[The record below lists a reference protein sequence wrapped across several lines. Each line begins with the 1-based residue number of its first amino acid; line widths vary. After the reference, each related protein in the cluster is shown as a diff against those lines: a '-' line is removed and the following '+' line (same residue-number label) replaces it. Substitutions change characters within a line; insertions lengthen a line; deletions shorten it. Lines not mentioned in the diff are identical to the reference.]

1 MEKFLFLFHEYYR
14 NKIVSLRIS
23 MNLSFK
29 YILKREEG
37 GGKKV
42 ISHWARARKGL
53 TSSKEKCISPE
64 FSCILVARRL
74 TRFELEC
81 VQQTWKF
88 ALLPGSLYHSGREKI
103 KQKYMYVLYIHENF
117 YYPTNRKDKIMEQ
130 KLFLN
135 KLFLYEENNV
145 RYL

>member
-29 YILKREEG
+29 YILKRRTRGREG
-37 GGKKV
+37 EKKV

-53 TSSKEKCISPE
+53 ISSKEKCISPE

-88 ALLPGSLYHSGREKI
+88 ALLPGNLYHSGREKI
-103 KQKYMYVLYIHENF
+103 KQKYVYTTYTYTKTSIIQLIGR
-117 YYPTNRKDKIMEQ
+117 TR
-130 KLFLN
+130 
-135 KLFLYEENNV
+135 
-145 RYL
+145 